1 MLPSSSG
8 LGYQPLT
15 LGTPVQI
22 RLGAPSQGT
31 HMQGYLIINTN
42 EQGTVTTYTQY
53 NMAVWTHVIN
63 EILEQ
68 RPDLWFEQHKSPDP
82 SGRYTEI
89 IETFWRIAQQI

>member
-22 RLGAPSQGT
+22 RLGAPFEET

-53 NMAVWTHVIN
+53 NMAVWTQVIN
-63 EILEQ
+63 EITEQ
-68 RPDLWFEQHKSPDP
+68 RPDLCFEHSESPDP
-82 SGRYTEI
+82 SGRYCGI